1 MFIGS
6 FLGHYDVKFPKSI
19 GLVKIDEKIR
29 EINVALPRMTTN
41 WVLVITTFIF
51 IFGNNQRDNKF
62 SAVDW
67 KLMKKFV
74 KWNGIL

>member
-62 SAVDW
+62 SAVD
-67 KLMKKFV
+67 
-74 KWNGIL
+74 